1 MPRSNRAIQMQLL
14 ESKNMAGGDVY
25 TNKGGPACVS
35 AKHYLD
41 RKGVEYTEKRL
52 GKSKKIDIE
61 FSLRTN
67 NSKKIPQI
75 FIGNEWIGGFDD
87 LVRYDNAGEL
97 DWRLGL
103 SPRPKISLV
112 NRLIRFLKGH
122 KY

>member
-14 ESKNMAGGDVY
+14 ESKNMAGVDVY
-25 TNKGGPACVS
+25 TNKGCPACVS

-112 NRLIRFLKGH
+112 NRLIRFLKGN

>member
-14 ESKNMAGGDVY
+14 ESKNMAGVDVY
-25 TNKGGPACVS
+25 TNKGCPACVS

-75 FIGNEWIGGFDD
+75 FIGNEWIGGFD
-87 LVRYDNAGEL
+87 GECGWGVCEREYSGNVGRVGA
-97 DWRLGL
+97 DEE
-103 SPRPKISLV
+103 
-112 NRLIRFLKGH
+112 RFSRGGRRAT
-122 KY
+122 